1 MPGAGII
8 TINQMDKTGYFN
20 LTAEKEDYLWNHAVI
35 VLDTSTLGNLYC
47 MAEEP
52 KQTLLDIFKIV
63 EKRVWLPGHVVYEY
77 KKNRTDLIERSF
89 ESYFLPKQG
98 VYVNKYESEMNEF
111 LKENSSDN
119 YHPYLDPKSLKVIEA
134 ADTIIRENLKVIK
147 DEIKAQYSKRQE
159 ALRGVIENDAIQRF
173 VEAVS
178 KGEPFGFS
186 EQLEIAREGELRYRN
201 LVPPGYEDAPPF
213 YENKKGLQRY
223 GDLIVWKEI
232 LRFSK
237 EKQLPIIFVCN
248 DLKNDWFYFEGK
260 RATSTPRHELIKE
273 FQDETGQLFW
283 MYSLKDFINKLEEKY
298 KDAEALPLFPK
309 LEMVKRVLINNENK
323 QRGRKYKNPN
333 AVLVARC
340 EECDDIITI
349 RKDEID
355 WEWEGVSIEER
366 EMGQEIQYEHEE
378 YLECEN
384 GHSLTIRFIIWE
396 YPAGVIDCTEVE
408 CDGGEIEEEFDFED
422 TFPVDRPEDYEED
435 QVCVKCGIHGP
446 TNHLG
451 LCPECYRAY
460 KEFMEPG
467 GVQ

>member
-1 MPGAGII
+1 
-8 TINQMDKTGYFN
+8 MDKTGYFK
-20 LTAEKEDYLWNHAVI
+20 LTKDEENYLWDKAVI

-52 KQTLLDIFKIV
+52 KQTLLEIFDIVK
-63 EKRVWLPGHVVYEY
+63 KRVWLPAHVVYEY
-77 KKNRTDLIERSF
+77 KKNRNDLIERSF

-98 VYVNKYESEMNEF
+98 VYVNKYEAEMAEF

-119 YHPYLDPKSLKVIEA
+119 YHPYLELKSLKVIEA
-134 ADTIIRENLKVIK
+134 ADKIIRENLKIIK
-147 DEIKAQYSKRQE
+147 DEIKAQYTIRQQ
-159 ALRGVIENDAIQRF
+159 ALREVLTNDTIQKF
-173 VEAVS
+173 VESVS
-178 KGEPFGFS
+178 KGEPFSFN
-186 EQLEIAREGELRYRN
+186 EQVEIAKEGELRYRN
-201 LVPPGYEDAPPF
+201 LIPPGYEDAPPF
-213 YENKKGLQRY
+213 YNDKKGLQRY

-232 LRFSK
+232 LRHAK
-237 EKQLPIIFVCN
+237 ENHVPILFVCN

-323 QRGRKYKNPN
+323 QKGRKYKNPS
-333 AVLVARC
+333 ALLVVKC

-355 WEWEGVSIEER
+355 WEWEGVSVEER
-366 EMGQEIQYEHEE
+366 EMGEEVRFEHEE
-378 YLECEN
+378 YVECEN

-396 YPAGVIDCTEVE
+396 YPAGVINCTEVE
-408 CDGGEIEEEFDFED
+408 CDGGEVEEEFDFED
-422 TFPVDRPEDYEED
+422 TLPVFVPEDEEE
-435 QVCVKCGIHGP
+435 VCEKCGIHGP
-446 TNHLG
+446 TNHMG
-451 LCPECYRAY
+451 LCPECYRDY
-460 KEFMEPG
+460 KEFMG
-467 GVQ
+467 LDGVQ